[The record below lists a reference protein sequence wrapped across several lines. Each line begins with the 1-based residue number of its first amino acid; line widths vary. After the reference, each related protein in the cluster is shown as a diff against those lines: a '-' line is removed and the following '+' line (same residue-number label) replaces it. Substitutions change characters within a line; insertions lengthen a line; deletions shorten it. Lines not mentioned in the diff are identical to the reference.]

1 MKPSGTPKPASGI
14 DRAALVLLALGET
27 HGAPIWKELTD
38 DEAAALTRAMARL
51 GSVERTFVDAALDL
65 FQGQLSS
72 ASGLAGTV
80 RTTEALVTTVLPQER
95 AAPILERLRAPETIA
110 VWDRLAGLTDQVL
123 ADYLAGEH
131 AQTVAVILSRLASQQ
146 SAAVLT
152 RLDPDFALDCLE
164 RMTAID
170 SVDPAV
176 LSAIEATLDTHLI
189 QPNTGPAKADPS
201 ERIADIF
208 NVIDKRAAETLLER
222 WRGNDAETA
231 EKVRALMFTF
241 DDFIRLSPAVIQT
254 LMRDLDKDLLALA
267 LKGASEELRRF
278 FLDQMSMRA
287 ARMLEDQMMTSCRVR
302 LRDVQA
308 AQAKVVAIARQME
321 ARGELSLRIA
331 ADDAEE
337 MVE

>member
-1 MKPSGTPKPASGI
+1 MKPSHSLKPASGI
-14 DRAALVLLALGET
+14 DRAALVLLALGES
-27 HGAPIWKELTD
+27 HGAPIWKELSD
-38 DEAAALTRAMARL
+38 EEAAALSKAMARL
-51 GSVERTFVDAALDL
+51 GSVDRTFVDAALDL
-65 FQGQLSS
+65 FEGELSA
-72 ASGLAGTV
+72 ASGLAGTMK
-80 RTTEALVTTVLPQER
+80 TAEALVSTVLPQER

-110 VWDRLAGLTDQVL
+110 VWDRLAALSDQVL

-131 AQTVAVILSRLASQQ
+131 AQTVAVILSRLAAQQ
-146 SAAVLT
+146 SAAVLA
-152 RLDPDFALDCLE
+152 RLEPEFALDCLE

-176 LSAIEATLDTHLI
+176 LSAIETTLETHLVA
-189 QPNTGPAKADPS
+189 PNTGPARTDPS

-231 EKVRALMFTF
+231 DKVRSLMFTF
-241 DDFIRLSPAVIQT
+241 DDFIRLSPAVLQT

-267 LKGASEELRRF
+267 LKGANEELRRF

-287 ARMLEDQMMTSCRVR
+287 ARMLEDQMMTSGRVR
-302 LRDVQA
+302 LRDVQG
-308 AQAKVVAIARQME
+308 AQAKVVAVARQME